1 MQHTSIHLQGGYPPV
16 TSGLLPGLDEEREA
30 DEIDGGGD
38 GERPDVSQH
47 QTHQSWETEDQL
59 EQRGNQDGSLDLSIT
74 RKDQHRLKIIFV
86 ILFRHSLPICT
97 TR

>member
-1 MQHTSIHLQGGYPPV
+1 MQHTSIHLQGSDPPV

-47 QTHQSWETEDQL
+47 QTHQS
-59 EQRGNQDGSLDLSIT
+59 
-74 RKDQHRLKIIFV
+74 
-86 ILFRHSLPICT
+86 
-97 TR
+97 